1 MISTYFPLYSL
12 RLLLYNLAGALVL
25 MNISFIVDDI
35 LDLSN
40 RQSMITLL
48 ISALRTQINEMK
60 VMVISYWFIS
70 SWLAAWLEGVLGEM
84 KRERFMMLAASD
96 GDQTRLPE
104 RSREKLRWELVIVDL
119 RNCGA
124 K

>member
-25 MNISFIVDDI
+25 MSISFIVDDI
-35 LDLSN
+35 FDLSN

-70 SWLAAWLEGVLGEM
+70 SWLAGWLARRSVRRDE
-84 KRERFMMLAASD
+84 ERKIHDAS
-96 GDQTRLPE
+96 
-104 RSREKLRWELVIVDL
+104 
-119 RNCGA
+119 C
-124 K
+124 